1 LPEPRRLAAAW
12 RTAFGAVLLVLV
24 ALLSAGCSDGERP
37 TPVPTATPA
46 GATAS
51 PAARDAGAPF
61 IGSREYPAEQA
72 GELQRIF
79 EQTSAIR
86 GLEPLAPLQFR
97 LIDRARAVEFV
108 RSVLLPEEERAYA
121 LKGDIYK
128 LLGLIPE
135 SADLLDLSLR
145 PFGEPIILGF
155 YDPVTK
161 AAFIYEDQ
169 GALSALSRATLAHE
183 FVHALQDQ
191 HYDLLAGSL
200 QRLGNLDATMA
211 YAALLE
217 GDARSVDTAYMRR
230 HFTAA
235 DLAEFVRAASAI
247 PGPDP
252 AVYPA
257 VLIRELFFPYDAGAS
272 FLSAVTARVPGGLEG
287 VFRDPPDTTEQIL
300 HPSAYLEG
308 EGPKPV
314 DLPDLSATLGA
325 GWQAR
330 GETRLGEFG
339 LQNFLRLGLSSDATV
354 SAAAGW
360 GGDAFRLYDGPG
372 GARLLQGGIVWDT
385 RTDAAEFWSAVAP
398 SLRARG
404 GKLATPSPTR
414 LVWEGG
420 GQRLYA
426 SLDGDT
432 VSLVLSDRPDAAD
445 LAARWLGIG

>member
-1 LPEPRRLAAAW
+1 
-12 RTAFGAVLLVLV
+12 
-24 ALLSAGCSDGERP
+24 LLSAGCSDGERP
-37 TPVPTATPA
+37 TPVPTATPVD
-46 GATAS
+46 ATAL
-51 PAARDAGAPF
+51 PAARDAAAPF
-61 IGSREYPAEQA
+61 IGSRVYPAEQA

-79 EQTSAIR
+79 EQTAAIR

-97 LIDRARAVEFV
+97 LIERERAVEFV

-121 LKGDIYK
+121 LKEDIYK

-145 PFGEPIILGF
+145 PFGERIILGF

-211 YAALLE
+211 YTALLE

-235 DLAEFVRAASAI
+235 GLAEFVRAANAI

-272 FLSAVTARVPGGLEG
+272 FLSAVTVRVPGGLED

-314 DLPDLSATLGA
+314 ALPDLSATLGA

-339 LQNFLRLGLSSDATV
+339 LQNYLRLGLSSDATA
-354 SAAAGW
+354 SAAAAGW
-360 GGDAFRLYDGPG
+360 GGDAFRLYDGPA

-385 RTDAAEFWSAVAP
+385 RADATEFWSALVS
-398 SLRARG
+398 SLRAGG

-420 GQRLYA
+420 GRRLYA
-426 SLDGDT
+426 SLDGDA
-432 VSLVLSDRPDAAD
+432 VSLVVSDRPAAAD